1 MKALK
6 NIFSG
11 VGSMLLGAV
20 MMLSM
25 IALSYFVIIKAFNI
39 TGWSLLFLSPAVIIG
54 AILFGI
60 IINAAIY
67 VIIDDVIKHK
77 ARKLKKAEQANK

>member
-54 AILFGI
+54 AVFFGI
-60 IINAAIY
+60 MINAAIY
-67 VIIDDVIKHK
+67 IIIDDAIKHK
-77 ARKLKKAEQANK
+77 ARKLKKDK